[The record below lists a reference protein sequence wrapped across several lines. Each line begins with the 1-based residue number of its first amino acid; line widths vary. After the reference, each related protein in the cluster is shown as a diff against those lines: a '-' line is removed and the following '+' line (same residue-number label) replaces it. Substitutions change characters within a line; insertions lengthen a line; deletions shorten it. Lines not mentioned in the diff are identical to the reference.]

1 MDESSNDRFE
11 AYGDTTIGGQAT
23 AVLGNRYS
31 YGDKFNI
38 NHTTFVFQ
46 DAPDAHTLVL
56 KHLGR
61 WQQQGT
67 EIEEVGSKTLL
78 EEDLQDKLQ
87 DVQKQLQRVQTELR
101 DTTAEKENLRNRLQ
115 SSEAELETVSCRF
128 SATQGELHNVIA
140 RKEKYKIDARTLQ
153 ITLQRTEAEL
163 EAVKSRV
170 STARY
175 EQEHKQEMIDD
186 LQGEL
191 PAARP
196 LVFGQLTTMVEDH
209 YEWFSPSDAEL
220 DEHLANLNDD
230 IKAWSEAWIS
240 GYYQQRGS
248 LAKDTAHYLSGFVSV
263 DSAGRLPTVLYNR
276 SRSNLRSRVL
286 FEAALAHEVYHSC
299 FNSHLI
305 SLCGVVVDNLE
316 LGKGPN
322 ISKVPY

>member
-1 MDESSNDRFE
+1 MDESTNDRFE

-56 KHLGR
+56 KHLGQ
-61 WQQQGT
+61 WQQPAT

-78 EEDLQDKLQ
+78 EKDLQYKLR
-87 DVQKQLQRVQTELR
+87 DVQKQLHRVQSELR
-101 DTTAEKENLRNRLQ
+101 DTAAEKGNLQNRLQ
-115 SSEAELETVSCRF
+115 SSEAELEAVSSRF
-128 SATQGELHNVIA
+128 SATQGELRDVIA
-140 RKEKYKIDARTLQ
+140 RKEKYKIDARFLQ
-153 ITLQRTEAEL
+153 IRLQCTEAEL

-170 STARY
+170 SATRD
-175 EQEHKQEMIDD
+175 EQEREQEMIDD
-186 LQGEL
+186 LQGE
-191 PAARP
+191 PP
-196 LVFGQLTTMVEDH
+196 LVFGQLRTMVEDH

-220 DEHLANLNDD
+220 DEHIVDLNDD
-230 IKAWSEAWIS
+230 IKVWSKSWVS
-240 GYYQQRGS
+240 KYYQRRGT
-248 LAKDTAHYLSGFVSV
+248 LAKDTARYLSSFVSI

-276 SRSNLRSRVL
+276 PRSDSRSRVL

-305 SLCGVVVDNLE
+305 FLCGVAVDDPE
-316 LGKGPN
+316 LAKGPDVLK
-322 ISKVPY
+322 IPC